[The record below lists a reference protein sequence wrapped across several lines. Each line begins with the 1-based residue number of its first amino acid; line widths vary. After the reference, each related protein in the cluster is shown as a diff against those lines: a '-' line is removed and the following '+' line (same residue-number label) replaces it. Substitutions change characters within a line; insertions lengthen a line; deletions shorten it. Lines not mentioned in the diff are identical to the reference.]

1 MISFSSPRLISLWQT
16 VERSSHPE
24 YPFLSAV
31 YSPSTQMPA
40 ADYTPWIAECL
51 AVDDWDSIRELM
63 KYISRDVKSIG
74 LEKTFRDFSFASF
87 LAGDASFLNELKA
100 VAMLGYRIEW
110 TGYSDSHT
118 RFLAELILHSIA
130 SHSFVIHDSVM
141 DHLIKGANDLINRQ
155 NKEMQGFGAGIQR
168 DMVTPAELREINGFT
183 PGIFGASISKYP
195 ISFRACLGYSID
207 RGSSARGLFY
217 PQLGGHYNLR
227 QYGLSEIANQSFLTD
242 SGIFV
247 APDDLSLLA
256 DRLQK
261 ADLMKIGAQS
271 GIDLMK
277 SWKKD
282 RMIALLLESETA
294 RDLIVKSASQNLCT
308 VRSDAA
314 SDFERWESDLKRLK
328 NVALC
333 LATA

>member
-1 MISFSSPRLISLWQT
+1 MISSPRLNSLWQT
-16 VERSSHPE
+16 VEKSSHPE
-24 YPFLSAV
+24 YPFLSAA
-31 YSPSTQMPA
+31 YSPSTHMPA
-40 ADYTPWIAECL
+40 ADFTPWIAECL
-51 AVDDWDSIRELM
+51 AADDWDSIRELM
-63 KYISRDVKSIG
+63 KFIAHDTKSIA
-74 LEKTFRDFSFASF
+74 LEKSFRNYSYSTF
-87 LAGDASFLNELKA
+87 LAGDASLLNELKA
-100 VAMLGYRIEW
+100 VAILCYRIEW

-118 RFLAELILHSIA
+118 RFLAELILHLIA
-130 SHSFVIHDSVM
+130 SHSFAIHDSVM
-141 DHLIKGANDLINRQ
+141 DHLFKGANDLINRQ

-168 DMVTPAELREINGFT
+168 DMVTPSELREINGFT
-183 PGIFGASISKYP
+183 PGIFGSSISKYP
-195 ISFRACLGYSID
+195 ISFRACLGYSLD

-227 QYGLSEIANQSFLTD
+227 QYGLSDSANQSFLTD
-242 SGIFV
+242 CGIFV

-261 ADLMKIGAQS
+261 ADLVKIGAQS

-282 RMIALLLESETA
+282 KMIALLLESESA
-294 RDLIVKSASQNLCT
+294 RDLIVKSSSQNLCI
-308 VRSDAA
+308 VRSDAV

-328 NVALC
+328 NIALC